1 MKEIRTAIIET
12 NENEEMVLVGTP
24 ILFNS
29 PTEIN
34 DPKGAFKEVIER
46 GALDGAIIDDTRLLY
61 NHSTDTIPLARTP
74 KTMQLQATGS
84 GLEMRAVLPDTEH
97 GRNVYTAVERGDIS
111 GMSFAFTLPDG
122 GDSYDYETRTRT
134 IHKIHKIYEVSLVP
148 FPAYEHSKV
157 SVEARSKIDEI
168 TQYNMNRE
176 ELKLKVNKI
185 LYKGEK

>member
-12 NENEEMVLVGTP
+12 KENEELVLVGTP
-24 ILFNS
+24 IVYNS

-61 NHSTDTIPLARTP
+61 NHSTDTIPLARSP
-74 KTMQLQATGS
+74 KTMQLQVTGS

-97 GRNVYTAVERGDIS
+97 GKSVYTAVERGDMT
-111 GMSFAFTLPDG
+111 GMSFAFTIPKG

-134 IHKIHKIYEVSLVP
+134 IHKIQKIYEVSLVP
-148 FPAYEHSKV
+148 YPAYEYATV

-168 TQYNMNRE
+168 TQYNMDRE
-176 ELKLKVNKI
+176 QLLINTNKI
-185 LYKGEK
+185 IYKGEK